1 MDYSAVQRIW
11 RSSITEVDPWLAA
24 LLERE
29 EQRQF
34 RQICLGA
41 ASSLCPP
48 SVTEAWA
55 SVFSN
60 IDAEGYPPKRMA
72 QVGWEHLLDLDE
84 QLAYYSRYG
93 DSRSNKGTELANV
106 VETVAQRRASAVFS
120 TEWADHSDIS
130 VNASDIHVNLQCP
143 TGSLANTAVFEAL
156 LKPGDVVLSM
166 SLVDGGHLT
175 HGSPLHRSG
184 KTYRIVH
191 YGVDPSTQQLDYN
204 QIRDLAQHYCPKLIV
219 GGASSYPWA
228 IDWKKFRQIAEE
240 TEPRPYI
247 LADISHPV
255 GLVIAG
261 LIPNPIGYADVVTFS
276 TCKTLCGPRGAAIL
290 CTDHAI
296 AQSIDRAVFPGLQSA
311 PVFQQIVALAVAF
324 EIARTQEFKL
334 LQDKIAEN
342 ARLLHQHLAHL
353 GIPVAFGGTNTH
365 MVVADVGKVPTFTK
379 QRLSGE
385 VVTRLLERVGITC
398 NSNMIPGDRHAAL
411 ASGIRL
417 GTTWISQLGY
427 GETEVCELAT
437 IIAEIC
443 KGIKPYRYF
452 GFRRETLGGKVREE
466 LLRSTSQRVR
476 AILKKSSGH
485 LPGTFPQKG
494 REGSNYVGAQFV
506 APIQPQTATGKV
518 EIWDLRNWSEALI
531 VTGERATNFLQSII
545 SRDIFDLKKGEVFP
559 ALVLKPNGEKRLN
572 VLVCALSGEPHPRF
586 LLVYQRNPAT
596 NFCNWLHM
604 LSDGYVEVE
613 RGDPFIT
620 IDGPIII
627 KGADSWY
634 FDQAGMGEVLIP
646 GDEAFNFLGGTLEV
660 GNTRPLRVVEIPFG
674 DQTLF
679 GIRTL
684 TAHNTAT
691 WKIIGTQLI
700 LSELLAKLSKK
711 YQVRTPD
718 DAQTRAELF
727 GGKPAIDS
735 AILAFAGSGT
745 GSEPGVEALIA
756 YNKPYFI
763 GQTALPKKAGLDKKR
778 FSFDKMDSWIARVT
792 QSPEIPSK
800 PSPLYSCH
808 NASGA
813 IFTEFADFQLPLY
826 YTSAGQEH
834 QHVRKHAG
842 LFDLSYMVLL
852 GFRGHGAER
861 FLDLVL
867 TEHIPQLHTGGSCR
881 ACILRPE
888 GMIISHCILY
898 RITSDYFIM
907 ELDPFKA
914 QMVESWLRAVAA
926 RDVIIDP
933 ARPGVEVDRSCS
945 ITNLKVDSD
954 PLIVLALQGPKSTA
968 IMQHLLND
976 HKSRHILN
984 NLRKGQII
992 ELSFSGIVGWL
1003 ACRGYTGE
1011 PVGYEIFVPPSQAE
1025 FLWNALMDAGFDD
1038 SLSPIGL
1045 SAADSL
1051 RIEAGLP
1058 LYGKELAGPYHV
1070 SPMEAGFGSC
1080 IKLDKP
1086 FFIGRQSM
1094 LSYSPSRKLVRLRA
1108 EIDATNVTK
1117 LESTIHDDS
1126 GKIIGVTTSSAS
1138 ISGHYYGLG
1147 LLGKNP
1153 SDKGKVYLSSN
1164 GSPSLPAEILP
1175 IPYSAVVEA

>member
-11 RSSITEVDPWLAA
+11 RSSITEVDPWLAT

-41 ASSLCPP
+41 ASSLCLPA
-48 SVTEAWA
+48 VKEAQA

-72 QVGWEHLLDLDE
+72 QAGWEHLLDLDE
-84 QLAYYSRYG
+84 QLAYYARYG
-93 DSRSNKGTELANV
+93 DPRSNKGTELANV
-106 VETVAQRRASAVFS
+106 VEVVAQRRASAAFS
-120 TEWADHSDIS
+120 TAWANHSDIS
-130 VNASDIHVNLQCP
+130 VNAADIHVNLQCP
-143 TGSLANTAVFEAL
+143 TGSLANAAVFEAL

-166 SLVDGGHLT
+166 NLVDGGHLT

-247 LADISHPV
+247 LADISHPA

-261 LIPNPIGYADVVTFS
+261 LIPNPIGYADVVTF
-276 TCKTLCGPRGAAIL
+276 TTHKTLCGPKGAAIL
-290 CTDHAI
+290 STDHTI

-334 LQDKIAEN
+334 LQNKIAEN
-342 ARLLHQHLAHL
+342 ARLFYQHLAYL
-353 GIPVAFGGTNTH
+353 GIPIAFGGTNTH
-365 MVVADVGKVPTFTK
+365 IVVADVGKIPIFTK

-385 VVTRLLERVGITC
+385 VVTRILERIGITC
-398 NSNMIPGDRHAAL
+398 SSTTIPGDRHAAL

-427 GETEVCELAT
+427 GETEVRELAS

-452 GFRRETLGGKVREE
+452 GLRRETLGGKVREE
-466 LLRSTSQRVR
+466 LLRSASKRVR
-476 AILKKSSGH
+476 EILKKSSEH
-485 LPGTFPQKG
+485 VPGTSPQKA
-494 REGSNYVGAQFV
+494 REGGNYGEAQFI
-506 APIQPQTATGKV
+506 APLQAHPATGKV

-545 SRDIFDLKKGEVFP
+545 SRDIFDLKKGEVIP

-572 VLVCALSGEPHPRF
+572 VLVCALPGEPHPRF
-586 LLVYQRNPAT
+586 LLVFQRNPET
-596 NFCNWLHM
+596 NFCDWLHM
-604 LSDGYVEVE
+604 LSDGHVEVE

-620 IDGPIII
+620 IDGPVII
-627 KGADSWY
+627 KGVDSWY
-634 FDQAGMGEVLIP
+634 FDQAAMGEVLLA
-646 GDEAFNFLGGTLEV
+646 GDEALSLLGGTLEV
-660 GNTRPLRVVEIPFG
+660 GNSRSLRVVEIPFG
-674 DQTLF
+674 GHTLF

-684 TAHNTAT
+684 TAHNTAI
-691 WKIIGTQLI
+691 WKIIGTQPI
-700 LSELLAKLSKK
+700 LSELLAILSKK

-727 GGKPAIDS
+727 GGKPEIVS
-735 AILAFAGSGT
+735 SVLAFAASGT
-745 GSEPGVEALIA
+745 GIEPGVDALIT

-778 FSFDKMDSWIARVT
+778 FSFDKMDSWIARVA
-792 QSPEIPSK
+792 QAPGNSSK
-800 PSPLYSCH
+800 PSPFSSCH
-808 NASGA
+808 EASGA

-826 YTSAGQEH
+826 YTSADQEH
-834 QHVRKHAG
+834 QHVRKYAG
-842 LFDLSYMVLL
+842 LFDLSYKVLL
-852 GFRGHGAER
+852 GFRGQGSER
-861 FLDLVL
+861 FLDLAL
-867 TEHIPQLHTGGSCR
+867 TEHIPQLRAGGSCR

-888 GMIISHCILY
+888 GPIISHCILY
-898 RITSDYFIM
+898 RVASDYFIM

-926 RDVIIDP
+926 RDVMIDP
-933 ARPGVEVDRSCS
+933 ARPGIEVDRSCS
-945 ITNLKVDSD
+945 ITNLRTGPD
-954 PLIVLALQGPKSTA
+954 PLTVLALQGPKSTA
-968 IMQHLLND
+968 IMQHLLKEN
-976 HKSRHILN
+976 KSRHILN
-984 NLRKGQII
+984 NLSKGQII

-1080 IKLDKP
+1080 IKLHKP
-1086 FFIGRQSM
+1086 FFIGRHSM
-1094 LSYSPSRKLVRLRA
+1094 LSYSPSRRLVRLRA
-1108 EIDATNVTK
+1108 EIDATDVTK
-1117 LESTIHDDS
+1117 LESTIHDDA
-1126 GKIIGVTTSSAS
+1126 GKIIGVTTSRVS
-1138 ISGHYYGLG
+1138 ISGRYYGLG

-1153 SDKGKVYLSSN
+1153 SDKARVYLSYN

-1175 IPYSAVVEA
+1175 IPYSAVVET